1 MITLQVLELKKM
13 ETEDRTS
20 IQTVVVDGVHVTLDP
35 AVFDD
40 MDILETIVDIED
52 GNGARIVTLMRRIF
66 GDDYTRIKSELKGNK
81 KVLTVTAMAEWVE
94 KMMEE
99 LGQKN

>member
-1 MITLQVLELKKM
+1 M

-20 IQTVVVDGVHVTLDP
+20 IQTVVVDGIRVTLDP

-81 KVLTVTAMAEWVE
+81 KVLTVTAMAEWFE